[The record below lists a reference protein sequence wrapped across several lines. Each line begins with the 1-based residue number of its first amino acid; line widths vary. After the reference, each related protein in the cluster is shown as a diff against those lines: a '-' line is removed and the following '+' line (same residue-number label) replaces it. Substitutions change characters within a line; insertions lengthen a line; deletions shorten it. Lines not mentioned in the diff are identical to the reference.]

1 MVHTFMATSER
12 KVVLNLSEHDA
23 ARLLSLIRKEMDQEN
38 KVWRS
43 YWERLAQIIEQD
55 IELSAK
61 IDLSQYS
68 GYTKKKKSEE

>member
-1 MVHTFMATSER
+1 MAYTYMATSER

-23 ARLLSLIRKEMDQEN
+23 AQLLSLIRKEMDQEN

-43 YWERLAQIIEQD
+43 YWERLAQVIEQD

-68 GYTKKKKSEE
+68 GYINQKKSEE